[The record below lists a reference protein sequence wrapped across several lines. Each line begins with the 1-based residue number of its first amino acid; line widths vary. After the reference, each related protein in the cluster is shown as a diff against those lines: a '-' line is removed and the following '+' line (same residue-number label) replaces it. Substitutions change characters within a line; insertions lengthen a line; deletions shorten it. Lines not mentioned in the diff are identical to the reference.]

1 MLNQKTRL
9 SGLSPVV
16 VRVLLL
22 ASTLGFSFYV
32 PGFYAQEVFAQ
43 QEPYAQELNY
53 SGDLRVAFTHFD
65 RDERSGV
72 SISDGQFVLRARAG
86 VQWNISEV
94 YSAKARLAGTV
105 TDDRSNINFKF
116 LQAIVPGTSSIRVG
130 DVTFDELFVRARYG
144 QWVHRVGRYQHS
156 NLLPGVAAKSFSRT
170 NSNHWYISW
179 TDGIHSRYR
188 NSHGWDYN
196 VAIERNSSEG
206 STFVRR
212 APLAYTS
219 SASRASVYASVD
231 KADANG
237 LLLLRS
243 ADVTIIPSALYYNG
257 LNNSDKQ
264 DYIGVSGRM
273 ALQWAV
279 YKQMKLVAGAEVAY
293 ALNTPRLATMN
304 LPGQGDAG
312 GTAFQVSL
320 NLMDFVPQHSI
331 GVIYGENEAGWLLS
345 TDFGVNQAQT
355 EIRYAW
361 RPLSGHLMQLRVR
374 ERKDLIQPL
383 NAVRKRSE
391 FDLYVRYTLS
401 L

>member
-1 MLNQKTRL
+1 MLNQKTCL
-9 SGLSPVV
+9 LGLARV
-16 VRVLLL
+16 VRVKVRVRLRVLVL
-22 ASTLGFSFYV
+22 AVASVLGASL
-32 PGFYAQEVFAQ
+32 YAQGV
-43 QEPYAQELNY
+43 YAQDVNY
-53 SGDLRVAFTHFD
+53 SGDLRFGFSHFD
-65 RDERSGV
+65 RDERNGA
-72 SISDGQFVLRARAG
+72 SIADGQFLLRARAG

-94 YSAKARLAGTV
+94 YSAKARLAGIV

-116 LQAIVPGTSSIRVG
+116 LQAIVPGSSSTRAG

-144 QWVHRVGRYQHS
+144 QWEHRVGRYQHS

-170 NSNHWYISW
+170 NSNSWNVTW

-237 LLLLRS
+237 LLLQRS

-257 LNNSDKQ
+257 LNNADKQ
-264 DYIGVSGRM
+264 DYIAVSGRM

-279 YKQMKLVAGAEVAY
+279 YKQMKFVAGAEVAY
-293 ALNTPRLATMN
+293 ALNTPRLSTMN

-320 NLMDFVPQHSI
+320 NLMDFVPQHSL
-331 GVIYGENEAGWLLS
+331 GVVYGENEAGWLLS
-345 TDFGVNQAQT
+345 TDFGVNQSLA

-361 RPLSGHLMQLRVR
+361 RPVNGHLLQVRLR
-374 ERKDLIQPL
+374 EREDLIKPL
-383 NAVRKRSE
+383 NALRKRSE
-391 FDLYVRYTLS
+391 VDLFVRYTLS